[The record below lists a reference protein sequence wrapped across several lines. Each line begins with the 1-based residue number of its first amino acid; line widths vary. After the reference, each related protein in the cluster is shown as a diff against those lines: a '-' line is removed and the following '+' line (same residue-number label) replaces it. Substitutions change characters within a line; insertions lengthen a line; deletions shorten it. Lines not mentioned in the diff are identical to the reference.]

1 MSKRSGPLDFKGST
15 QEKSASEIF
24 RFGYRKAAND
34 KKVPDRVGSGGFV
47 IQKLFVRPIV
57 RSKAFSRRIIESCPN
72 GTIIVIIMNLCNFRF
87 GKKTI
92 ADAALWNRRDS
103 QHCMLS
109 EAQPQS
115 PALYIGQDQL
125 VTFRPFCYE

>member
-1 MSKRSGPLDFKGST
+1 MPSRVDSVESAGFGSA
-15 QEKSASEIF
+15 KSLA
-24 RFGYRKAAND
+24 
-34 KKVPDRVGSGGFV
+34 
-47 IQKLFVRPIV
+47 
-57 RSKAFSRRIIESCPN
+57 
-72 GTIIVIIMNLCNFRF
+72 RF

>member
-1 MSKRSGPLDFKGST
+1 MDPSFDTLLTLTEGGANAFASG
-15 QEKSASEIF
+15 I
-24 RFGYRKAAND
+24 
-34 KKVPDRVGSGGFV
+34 SGIRECQV
-47 IQKLFVRPIV
+47 
-57 RSKAFSRRIIESCPN
+57 SCS
-72 GTIIVIIMNLCNFRF
+72 IWQ
-87 GKKTI
+87 KTI